1 MSEPQYRQGYEDL
14 ALIDRQLQWL
24 PQAGKGDDGQN
35 TSVEGA
41 VSVNCAVRPEEEEE
55 EVALQEGV

>member
-14 ALIDRQLQWL
+14 ALIDRQL
-24 PQAGKGDDGQN
+24 QAGKGDDGQN

-55 EVALQEGV
+55 EEVALQEGV